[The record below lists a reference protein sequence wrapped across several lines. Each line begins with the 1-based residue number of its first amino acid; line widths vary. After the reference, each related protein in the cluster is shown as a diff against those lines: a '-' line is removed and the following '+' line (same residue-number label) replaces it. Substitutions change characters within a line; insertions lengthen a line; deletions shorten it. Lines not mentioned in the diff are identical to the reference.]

1 MTLEAAIA
9 SHRFGLSEPRLD
21 RVVPEPRQWVMDQL
35 RRPQAME
42 TGALTDG
49 AAAWRLT
56 AQSLRQALSPASGQE
71 DAREARARLVAANQQ
86 ALKQR
91 WQHQV
96 STTTPVHERWVLF
109 WANHFTVAAT
119 KGTTLG
125 LVWPFENEAIRPHA
139 TGRFATLLRAATL
152 HPGMLLYLDNAQSVG
167 PASRQGRRRERGL
180 NENLARELLEL
191 HTVGVQGGYTQAD
204 VTELARLLTG
214 WTVNRRE
221 GGNAVF
227 QPNLH
232 EPGTK
237 RVMGREYPEGPE
249 ALDALWTDL
258 ARHPA
263 TARHLATR
271 LVRHFVADDPPDA
284 LVQAVARSFQRSDG
298 DLLQT
303 AAALFDHELAWQ
315 VHAPGKARRPE
326 ELLVAA
332 HRVLGQ
338 SPEAPARWVA
348 RLTAM
353 GQPPGL
359 APSPQGWPERQED
372 WLGPDALHKRVDW
385 ALDVGRA
392 QGSGVDARVLARQA
406 WGVAMSERTLNQID
420 RADSG
425 AQALALLMASPEMQ
439 RR

>member
-1 MTLEAAIA
+1 MSLEAAIA
-9 SHRFGLSEPRLD
+9 SHRFGLSEARLEHVGLD
-21 RVVPEPRQWVMDQL
+21 PRQWVLSQL
-35 RRPQAME
+35 RQPEPMN
-42 TGALTDG
+42 TSALADG
-49 AAAWRLT
+49 ATAWRLT
-56 AQSLRQALSPASGQE
+56 ADTLRLATAGAPGQDE
-71 DAREARARLVAANQQ
+71 VREARARLIAANHR
-86 ALKQR
+86 ALRQR

-96 STTTPVHERWVLF
+96 TTASPVHERWVLF

-125 LVWPFENEAIRPHA
+125 LVWPFENEAIRPNV
-139 TGRFATLLRAATL
+139 TGRFVHLLRAATL

-191 HTVGVQGGYTQAD
+191 HTVGVQGGYTQVD

-227 QPNLH
+227 QPSQH
-232 EPGTK
+232 EPGPK
-237 RVMGREYPEGPE
+237 RVMGREYREGPE
-249 ALDALWTDL
+249 ALDALLTDL
-258 ARHPA
+258 SRHPA

-271 LVRHFVADDPPDA
+271 LARHFVADDPPDV
-284 LVQAVARSFQRSDG
+284 LVQAVARRFQESDG

-303 AAALFDHELAWQ
+303 AASLFGHDLAWQ
-315 VHAPGKARRPE
+315 SKAPGKARRPE
-326 ELLVAA
+326 ELFVAA
-332 HRVLGQ
+332 HRILGQ
-338 SPEAPARWVA
+338 APEAPARWVA

-353 GQPPGL
+353 GQPPGR
-359 APSPQGWPERQED
+359 APSPQGWPERQDD

-385 ALDVGRA
+385 ALELGRMA
-392 QGSGVDARVLARQA
+392 GATVDARALARAA
-406 WGVAMSERTLNQID
+406 WGAALSSSTQTQIE

-425 AQALALLMASPEMQ
+425 AQALALLLASPEMQ

>member
-1 MTLEAAIA
+1 MSIEAALA
-9 SHRFGLSEPRLD
+9 SHRFGLSEPRLEN
-21 RVVPEPRQWVMDQL
+21 VGSHPRAWVMAQL
-35 RRPQAME
+35 RQPQAMD
-42 TGALTDG
+42 TSALADG
-49 AAAWRLT
+49 PTAWRLT
-56 AQSLRQALSPASGQE
+56 AQTLRQALAGAPAQ
-71 DAREARARLVAANQQ
+71 DDVREARARLIAANQR
-86 ALKQR
+86 ALLQR

-96 STTTPVHERWVLF
+96 LTSTPVHERWVLF

-119 KGTTLG
+119 KGATLG
-125 LVWPFENEAIRPHA
+125 LVWPFENEAIRPNT

-152 HPGMLLYLDNAQSVG
+152 HPGMLLYLDNAQSIG
-167 PASRQGRRRERGL
+167 PASRLGRRRERGL

-221 GGNAVF
+221 AGETVF
-227 QPNLH
+227 QPGLH
-232 EPGTK
+232 EPGPK
-237 RVMGREYPEGPE
+237 RVMGRDYPEGPE
-249 ALDALWTDL
+249 ALDALLTDL
-258 ARHPA
+258 SRHPA

-271 LVRHFVADDPPDA
+271 LVRHFVADDPPEA
-284 LVQAVARSFQRSDG
+284 VVLSVARRFQDTDG
-298 DLLQT
+298 DLLQV
-303 AAALFDHELAWQ
+303 AAALFEHDLSWQ
-315 VHAPGKARRPE
+315 AHAPGKARRPE

-332 HRVLGQ
+332 QRLLGQ
-338 SPEAPARWVA
+338 PPEAPARWVA

-353 GQPPGL
+353 GQPPGR
-359 APSPQGWPERQED
+359 APSPQGWPERQDD

-392 QGSGVDARVLARQA
+392 AGATVDARALARQA
-406 WGVAMSERTLNQID
+406 WGAALSAGTLSQIE